1 MKIKT
6 GLLAAGLMT
15 GAMLG
20 MTSAQAQSRKYL
32 VHFDGSCMGMTL
44 HITNGLNV
52 VGNSVGCNDTKKAYT
67 GTIEQGDVANVVS
80 DKDSSDL
87 VKLNYKIGLR
97 DNTWVLYETLDGKT
111 EEIGNGVWTK
121 RGPTV
126 EVNSVPIVPP
136 SK

>member
-1 MKIKT
+1 MNVRT
-6 GLLAAGLMT
+6 PLMAAGLMA
-15 GAMLG
+15 GFML
-20 MTSAQAQSRKYL
+20 TATHAQAQTRTYL

-67 GTIEQGDVANVVS
+67 GKIDEGNVANVVS

-87 VKLNYKIGLR
+87 VTLNYKIGLR

-126 EVNSVPIVPP
+126 EVNSVPIAPP
-136 SK
+136 TK

>member
-1 MKIKT
+1 MKIET
-6 GLLAAGLMT
+6 SLLASGFLAAGLLTAT
-15 GAMLG
+15 G
-20 MTSAQAQSRKYL
+20 AQAQTRTYL

-67 GTIEQGDVANVVS
+67 GKIEEGNVANVVS
-80 DKDSSDL
+80 DKDSSNL
-87 VKLNYKIGLR
+87 VTLNYKIGLR
-97 DNTWVLYETLDGKT
+97 DNSWVLYETLDGKT

-126 EVNSVPIVPP
+126 EVNSVPIGPP
-136 SK
+136 AK